1 MIASYFEV
9 VAIKDHKPIHQSQLL
24 FRKGEKI
31 LVVETAPTGWWKG
44 EIGNRKGLFPESYV
58 SQSPTPSMIT
68 SPVPTSP
75 LVHTT
80 ITSTPNVASPQS
92 LNIENNNITLLPP
105 PPPVIISNEES
116 TSSAASY
123 SSSLSSSSQLQQQPQ
138 APQLVVPPIKQ
149 LNKVGSSVTFSDSPS
164 VIISSSTATTT
175 NNGTLSPTTS
185 SPHTDSP
192 INKSP
197 RFNISPTDI
206 ANSAPRMTS
215 HTRKNSGPAK
225 SISSQ
230 NDSSDDSDT
239 SPTLKGVN
247 GGVNV
252 GGGIGGEGISS
263 TSKPNKQY
271 SSATVNIKDLKQHM
285 EKHQQNST
293 MGRNVNSRTPLH
305 STGRG
310 ISVGDVNTE
319 VPYYICRAIEAHSQ
333 QGFDELEFQVGD
345 LIVIYNSKTV
355 DSDWWVGRFKTTYGL
370 LPKKCVEIIR
380 DISPTSATALSPSKS
395 SPTTSTTTT
404 TTTTTTNTATTAS
417 PPIKSTIATP
427 PPPLQK
433 PITPAPQTTFTPVP
447 PQPAPYKF
455 DINSNYKKGIAL
467 TNYNSQFATY
477 LSFKKGDIM
486 VLESKEGDFWKARIG
501 GQVGLV
507 SPNYIREHDVQV
519 HPPTTTFTASVYDNS
534 NNSNNSNSN
543 SNNISNTTNSNNDN
557 INTNINNLALPVK
570 PSPPISPRTNNNN
583 NNNNSINNNVNR
595 NENENTNI
603 NHEQQQQSKTV
614 NISQIKNDANKSSEI
629 DDDGIARKIRDSFTH
644 FQTREELL
652 DAIQNLAI
660 KFVKQTSALKK
671 ELQQEQQEKAN
682 LEMELQEIKQR
693 YNIN

>member
-9 VAIKDHKPIHQSQLL
+9 VAIKDHKPVHQSQLL
-24 FRKGEKI
+24 FKRGEKI

-80 ITSTPNVASPQS
+80 ITSTPNVTSPQQS
-92 LNIENNNITLLPP
+92 LNNNVNENAP
-105 PPPVIISNEES
+105 PPPVAISNEEPS
-116 TSSAASY
+116 
-123 SSSLSSSSQLQQQPQ
+123 LQQQRQQQQQQVP
-138 APQLVVPPIKQ
+138 PLIIVPPIKQ
-149 LNKVGSSVTFSDSPS
+149 LNKVGSSVTFNDSPS
-164 VIISSSTATTT
+164 VIVSSIGNNTA
-175 NNGTLSPTTS
+175 SPTSGS
-185 SPHTDSP
+185 SPQTDSP

-197 RFNISPTDI
+197 RFNISPNDI

-230 NDSSDDSDT
+230 NDSSDDSDS

-247 GGVNV
+247 GG
-252 GGGIGGEGISS
+252 GGVEVMSS
-263 TSKPNKQY
+263 SSKPNKQY
-271 SSATVNIKDLKQHM
+271 SSATVNIKDLKQHI
-285 EKHQQNST
+285 EKQNST
-293 MGRNVNSRTPLH
+293 MGRNVNLRTPLH

-310 ISVGDVNTE
+310 ISVTDVNTE

-333 QGFDELEFQVGD
+333 QAFDELEFQVGD

-355 DSDWWVGRFKTTYGL
+355 DSEWWVGRFKTTYGV

-395 SPTTSTTTT
+395 ATNTNNSTISPTNSTPS
-404 TTTTTTNTATTAS
+404 S
-417 PPIKSTIATP
+417 PPIKSTTP
-427 PPPLQK
+427 QISLQK
-433 PITPAPQTTFTPVP
+433 STPQPPQTIVTPTIP
-447 PQPAPYKF
+447 TPQPVAPYKF

-519 HPPTTTFTASVYDNS
+519 QTTTFTASVYDNY
-534 NNSNNSNSN
+534 NNSNNSSSSSN
-543 SNNISNTTNSNNDN
+543 SNINNSSD
-557 INTNINNLALPVK
+557 ITNINNNLTTTTTAK
-570 PSPPISPRTNNNN
+570 PSPPISPR
-583 NNNNSINNNVNR
+583 INNNVNK
-595 NENENTNI
+595 NENENNNAN
-603 NHEQQQQSKTV
+603 NHQQKVMNT
-614 NISQIKNDANKSSEI
+614 SQIDGNKCTDI
-629 DDDGIARKIRDSFTH
+629 DDDSIARKIRDSFTH

-671 ELQQEQQEKAN
+671 DLQQEQQEKKDI
-682 LEMELQEIKQR
+682 EMELQAIKQK
-693 YNIN
+693 YNLN